1 MLYNILLLT
10 NHLEE
15 QIMIAKEQAIKA
27 IQSLPQN
34 ASIED
39 VMEKLYLIYKVDR
52 GIKQADS
59 GHKISQDEAKKRME
73 KWLK

>member
-1 MLYNILLLT
+1 MINNLG
-10 NHLEE
+10 E
-15 QIMIAKEQAIKA
+15 QNMIAKEQVLKA
-27 IQSLPQN
+27 IQELPQN

-39 VMEKLYLIYKVDR
+39 AMEKLYLIYKVDR

-59 GHKISQDEAKKRME
+59 GQKISQEEAKKRME

>member
-1 MLYNILLLT
+1 
-10 NHLEE
+10 
-15 QIMIAKEQAIKA
+15 MIAKEQVLKA
-27 IQSLPQN
+27 IEELPQN

-39 VMEKLYLIYKVDR
+39 AMERLYLIYKVDR

-59 GHKISQDEAKKRME
+59 GYKISQDEAKKRMQ

>member
-1 MLYNILLLT
+1 
-10 NHLEE
+10 
-15 QIMIAKEQAIKA
+15 MIPKEQVLKA
-27 IQSLPQN
+27 IQDLPQD

-39 VMEKLYLIYKVDR
+39 AMEKLYLIYKVDR

-59 GHKISQDEAKKRME
+59 GQRISHEEAKKRME